1 MIPAPARRWAAL
13 LVLFAVLAGAGSA
26 RAEGARPTPTGRI
39 DTPGTEAAI
48 SPALDGIEVDGDEY
62 RLAAADY
69 ELVRAA
75 RIRAAARLRTL
86 AVDERELAMGA
97 ARAGARTRLART
109 EVRRWERRVRNLAVR
124 AYIGGGGDGDALL
137 AGLDPGYTLPERR
150 ALLTTEVDRHWQAT
164 LGDAQ
169 GERAAAAGERDRLQD
184 RHEDVV
190 DEQARTEVA
199 REEAAAEER
208 RLWPTVQAARATAVV
223 AGSDLTLVALDAYLR
238 ASLDVGSE
246 RPECGLPWWLLAG
259 IGRVESGHGTF
270 ADSEL
275 DPAGT
280 ARPAIVGIA
289 LDGGG
294 GTAVISDTDG
304 GSYDGDP
311 VSDRA
316 VGPMQFIPSTWA
328 RYAADGNG
336 DGVADPQNLYDAAHA
351 AADYLCTAGGDLRTA
366 AGIQRAIFAY
376 NHSGAYVSLV
386 LDFTQDYTGFL
397 V

>member
-1 MIPAPARRWAAL
+1 VKPVPVRRGVALVLLVAVLGVAGPARAQ
-13 LVLFAVLAGAGSA
+13 
-26 RAEGARPTPTGRI
+26 EDRPTPTGVV

-48 SPALDGIEVDGDEY
+48 SPALDGIEVDGAEY
-62 RLAAADY
+62 RLVAADY
-69 ELVRAA
+69 ELVKAA
-75 RIRAAARLRTL
+75 RIRAAARLRELAVEERAL
-86 AVDERELAMGA
+86 AVDE
-97 ARAGARTRLART
+97 ARAGARARLAQT
-109 EVRRWERRVRNLAVR
+109 EVGRWQRRVRTLAVR
-124 AYIGGGGDGDALL
+124 AYIGAGGDGDALL

-164 LGDAQ
+164 LADAQ
-169 GERAAAAGERDRLQD
+169 AERAAAEDERDRLRD
-184 RHEDVV
+184 RHADVV

-199 REEAAAEER
+199 RQEAAAEER
-208 RLWPTVQAARATAVV
+208 RLWPVVRAVRATATV

-238 ASLDVGSE
+238 ASLDIGAE

-289 LDGGG
+289 LDGGS
-294 GTAVISDTDG
+294 GTAVITDTDG
-304 GSYDGDP
+304 GSYDGDT

-336 DGVADPQNLYDAAHA
+336 DGVTDPQNLYDAAHA
-351 AADYLCTAGGDLRTA
+351 AGDYLCTAGGDLRSD
-366 AGIQRAIFAY
+366 AGIQRAVFAY
-376 NHSGAYVSLV
+376 NHSDAYVRLV
-386 LDFTQDYTGFL
+386 LDFTNDYRGFL